1 MYYDPLRD
9 KTPYGATASGQPTTF
24 RFTLPSA
31 EKADRVTV
39 ILRRGTEE
47 FRADLRFARFDGDGL
62 VYEGAASVP
71 TAGLWYYRFE
81 SVSGGR
87 PTYYGSGKG
96 GCAGA
101 GGGPAPRPRSSLRGS
116 PPGGAVPRRGPF
128 RGPRPPPRRGR
139 PGRRC
144 RARSHRRWCGSAVRG
159 CHGSRTAGG

>member
-87 PTYYGSGKG
+87 TTYYGRGKG
-96 GCAGA
+96 GCAVA
-101 GGGPAPRPRSSLRGS
+101 GSGCRNGS
-116 PPGGAVPRRGPF
+116 
-128 RGPRPPPRRGR
+128 
-139 PGRRC
+139 
-144 RARSHRRWCGSAVRG
+144 
-159 CHGSRTAGG
+159 